1 MKNLTKSGE
10 VIDMDDKLKEMLDVN
25 IDDIEA
31 KGKKRR
37 NKNKTIL
44 AIVLLAAAV
53 VSVCCYWGFMT
64 KKYENALSSANNGD
78 YGTAIS
84 DFTALG
90 NFKDSAENAEKAR
103 IAQDFISSGDY
114 AAIIE
119 AMQPAVD
126 SLNSNDAG
134 TLDTFY
140 EWETTTLVTRH
151 TDKNALPVVNTKDLN
166 SQEANVLSTFL
177 MVSHAADNLSG
188 ATRNFLE
195 EAGYSIDSRFEEVGS
210 DGEVMYSSVNGTE
223 SYSCVDIAV
232 AEDALYS
239 QCYQEMVNAVEAQK
253 YSECIDIW
261 DKFNTDGFYA
271 LDYKDISDY
280 YYYADGMK
288 LYTSSEEVKLSDIMG
303 SFEQVSNGF
312 RDVDF
317 IIAGIKQQEELT
329 NGEYHNSSEY
339 RMTIDNGHVKVKG
352 PSWDYFENY
361 NGDGEYLIQDG
372 KIQKLQVSI
381 ESMLNICNLDITF
394 DNGSIFVKCSIPP
407 REDMQSATGINRS
420 YASSVEH
427 NLSGT
432 CTKAG

>member
-1 MKNLTKSGE
+1 MPNIADYLNKRDLETIGRFTATWAVFEQELFSKKCGMWKIRSVISENEIADMTLQSLVQQLKNELFSYTNGTDECISALQFRNSETDENAKEQTHKWLSGE
-10 VIDMDDKLKEMLDVN
+10 ILCTYQLSVYIIFRIRCNMFHGEKMLWN
-25 IDDIEA
+25 
-31 KGKKRR
+31 
-37 NKNKTIL
+37 L
-44 AIVLLAAAV
+44 
-53 VSVCCYWGFMT
+53 
-64 KKYENALSSANNGD
+64 
-78 YGTAIS
+78 
-84 DFTALG
+84 
-90 NFKDSAENAEKAR
+90 
-103 IAQDFISSGDY
+103 Q
-114 AAIIE
+114 
-119 AMQPAVD
+119 Q
-126 SLNSNDAG
+126 
-134 TLDTFY
+134 
-140 EWETTTLVTRH
+140 
-151 TDKNALPVVNTKDLN
+151 
-166 SQEANVLSTFL
+166 QE
-177 MVSHAADNLSG
+177 
-188 ATRNFLE
+188 
-195 EAGYSIDSRFEEVGS
+195 
-210 DGEVMYSSVNGTE
+210 
-223 SYSCVDIAV
+223 
-232 AEDALYS
+232 
-239 QCYQEMVNAVEAQK
+239 YQEMVNAVEAQK

-407 REDMQSATGINRS
+407 REDMQSTTGINRS